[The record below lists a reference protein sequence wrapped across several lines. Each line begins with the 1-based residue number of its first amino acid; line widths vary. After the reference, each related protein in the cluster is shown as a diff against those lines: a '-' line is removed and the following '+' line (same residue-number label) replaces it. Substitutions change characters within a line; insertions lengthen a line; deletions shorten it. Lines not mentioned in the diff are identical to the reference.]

1 MTDKPPEILSADD
14 VAELFGMNVQ
24 MVRKVAREVVK
35 PGGPLLIV
43 DNLADNEFS
52 ASPRGTGSLT
62 LASSPDFEE
71 FKR

>member
-43 DNLADNEFS
+43 DNLADDEFS
-52 ASPRGTGSLT
+52 A
-62 LASSPDFEE
+62 
-71 FKR
+71 